1 MVVERL
7 VAYRDRIRA
16 ELERVVA
23 EEAGAHELATSF
35 AFGAFVTMLP
45 TLGVGLV
52 VLAATVSLSER
63 ANGPAMFASVV
74 VFNPFVKWGVYA
86 GSFSLGSLLLGPIP
100 DVTAT
105 EISLSAGPE
114 VLVRLLVG
122 NLLLAAVCAAVC
134 YVLVNRFAQQFRRRN
149 AGLDGLAPGPFSR

>member
-7 VAYRDRIRA
+7 VAYRDRIRT
-16 ELERVVA
+16 ELEAVVA

-45 TLGVGLV
+45 TLGFGLI
-52 VLAATVSLSER
+52 VLAAAVSLSER

-100 DVTAT
+100 NVTAT

-114 VLVRLLVG
+114 VLARLLVG
-122 NLLLAAVCAAVC
+122 NLLLATVCAAAC
-134 YVLVNRFAQQFRRRN
+134 YVLVNRFTRQFRRRN
-149 AGLDGLAPGPFSR
+149 ADINGLAPGLFSR

>member
-7 VAYRDRIRA
+7 VAYRNRVRS
-16 ELERVVA
+16 ELESVLA
-23 EEAGAHELATSF
+23 EEAGAHEIAASF
-35 AFGAFVTMLP
+35 AIGAFVTILP
-45 TLGVGLV
+45 TLGVGFL
-52 VLAATVSLSER
+52 VLAAMVALSER

-86 GSFSLGSLLLGPIP
+86 GSFTLGALLLGPMP
-100 DVTAT
+100 SVTAT

-122 NLLLAAVCAAVC
+122 NLLLAVVFAACC
-134 YVLVNRFAQQFRRRN
+134 YVLVNRFARRFQQRN
-149 AGLDGLAPGPFSR
+149 ADIDEFVPGSFSR